1 MENLKIKP
9 ERNEGSGSIFGNT
22 RNPVKKKQEAY
33 EDITSG
39 PVIPEKDEVKNAEE
53 RMRQE
58 KKEIKR
64 PL

>member
-9 ERNEGSGSIFGNT
+9 KRNEGFGSTAGKT
-22 RNPVKKKQEAY
+22 GSPVKIKQETR
-33 EDITSG
+33 EEITSG

-58 KKEIKR
+58 KKK
-64 PL
+64 

>member
-9 ERNEGSGSIFGNT
+9 ERNEGYGSISGNT
-22 RNPVKKKQEAY
+22 DRPVNKKQKNY
-33 EDITSG
+33 EEITSG

-58 KKEIKR
+58 KKK
-64 PL
+64 